1 MVKVTV
7 TQKWY
12 ATLSHPKMYL
22 NTKSWITISNN
33 IGDMLLEMRSEFK
46 VTVTQKW
53 YGTLPYQRMHQ
64 FINLEFLPQKYI
76 GDMQRTQCE
85 RMDGLTLRM
94 VNCDHKKCMKLPV
107 NKPLRNFVLQLGG
120 VLELF

>member
-22 NTKSWITISNN
+22 NTKSWITTSNS
-33 IGDMLLEMRSEFK
+33 IGDMLLEMRSEVK
-46 VTVTQKW
+46 VTVTQKR

-64 FINLEFLPQKYI
+64 FVKFGVPTSKIYRRYATDTMRK
-76 GDMQRTQCE
+76 
-85 RMDGLTLRM
+85 DGWT
-94 VNCDHKKCMKLPV
+94 NT
-107 NKPLRNFVLQLGG
+107 
-120 VLELF
+120 